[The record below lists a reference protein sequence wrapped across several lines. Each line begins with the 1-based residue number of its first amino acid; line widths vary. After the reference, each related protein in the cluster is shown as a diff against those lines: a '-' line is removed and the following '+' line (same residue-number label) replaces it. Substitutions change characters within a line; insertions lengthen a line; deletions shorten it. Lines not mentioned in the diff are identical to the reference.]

1 MTSNFEDPEED
12 AQFDR
17 VYQKL
22 RVASESCR
30 TSIPQISRLLREQFD
45 LLRRDLD
52 SDHPRI
58 KALAGLIDKSNEVQQ
73 MTSPLAS
80 RLSQMQLKDS
90 YTRSQSEFWQQCMGF
105 VKVRSLI
112 PVSFSI

>member
-1 MTSNFEDPEED
+1 MTSTFEESDED

-22 RVASESCR
+22 RNASESCR
-30 TSIPQISRLLREQFD
+30 TSIPQITRLLRERFD
-45 LLRRDLD
+45 VLRRDLD

-58 KALAGLIDKSNEVQQ
+58 KALAGLIEKSNEVQQ
-73 MTSPLAS
+73 MTIPLAS

-90 YTRSQSEFWQQCMGF
+90 YTRNQNDFWQQCMGF
-105 VKVRSLI
+105 IKVCF
-112 PVSFSI
+112 PVLFVSI